1 MKAKLVSVAVVLV
14 ALAAPA
20 QALASGGGGA
30 AQAALQGAT
39 TGQAALGAS
48 VSGQNAVNANVPVSI
63 AGGNV
68 NAGPSS
74 ATQTATSTATTNV
87 ANTANTNQNQ
97 TNNQT
102 LGSSGCQAGCG
113 GAGGFQAGIQ
123 NAQTQ
128 QVAIGGSKS
137 DQNAVNANVPVS
149 IAGGDVNSGPSSA
162 TQTASST
169 ATTNVSNDAKT
180 HQDQTQNQ
188 NIGGSS
194 CQAGCGGA
202 GGYQAGVQNAG
213 TTQVAAGAAK
223 SDQTAVNANV
233 PVSVAGGDVNSGPS
247 SATQTAS
254 STATTNVSNDAKTHQ
269 DQTQNQ
275 NIGGSSCVAGC
286 GGAGGFQAGIQ
297 DAQTQQ
303 FAVGAAKSDQN
314 AVNANAPV
322 SVAGGDVWSGPS
334 TASQTANSTA
344 TTNVSNDAKTHQD
357 QTLNQNIGGSSC
369 VAGCGGAGGFQL
381 GVQKADTEQA
391 ALGLSYSNQNAVNG
405 NAPVAIAGGDV
416 WSGPS
421 TASQTATS
429 TATTNVSNDAKTYQ
443 DQTLNQNLG
452 GPAMTCGCGGGNG
465 YEQPKGGCSAGCGGN
480 GGFQLAGQFADTKQ
494 WAAGFAVSNQNAV
507 NSNAPDSTAGGDIY
521 GGSSDASQMA
531 GSNAATGV
539 TNDARTHQSQW
550 QNPAPVW
557 AVPGY

>member
-1 MKAKLVSVAVVLV
+1 LFCDDAWSVETRQEEKEMKAKLVSVAVVVV

-39 TGQAALGAS
+39 TGQAALGGS
-48 VSGQNAVNANVPVSI
+48 ISGQTAVNANVPVSI

-68 NAGPSS
+68 TAGPSS

-149 IAGGDVNSGPSSA
+149 IAGGNVNSGPSSA
-162 TQTASST
+162 TQTANST

-188 NIGGSS
+188 NVGGSS
-194 CQAGCGGA
+194 CSAGCGGA

-213 TTQVAAGAAK
+213 TTQVAVGAAK
-223 SDQTAVNANV
+223 SDQNAVNANV

-247 SATQTAS
+247 SATQTTS
-254 STATTNVSNDAKTHQ
+254 SAATTNVSNDAKTHQ
-269 DQTQNQ
+269 DQTLNQ
-275 NIGGSSCVAGC
+275 NVGGSSCVAGC

-297 DAQTQQ
+297 NAQTQQ
-303 FAVGAAKSDQN
+303 FAVGVAKSDQN
-314 AVNANAPV
+314 AVNGNAPV

-334 TASQTANSTA
+334 TASQTASSTA
-344 TTNVSNDAKTHQD
+344 TTNVSNDAKTH
-357 QTLNQNIGGSSC
+357 
-369 VAGCGGAGGFQL
+369 
-381 GVQKADTEQA
+381 
-391 ALGLSYSNQNAVNG
+391 
-405 NAPVAIAGGDV
+405 
-416 WSGPS
+416 
-421 TASQTATS
+421 
-429 TATTNVSNDAKTYQ
+429 Q

-465 YEQPKGGCSAGCGGN
+465 YEQPNGSCSAGCGGD
-480 GGFQLAGQFADTKQ
+480 GGFQLGGQFAQTNQ

-507 NSNAPDSTAGGDIY
+507 NSNAPHSTAGGDIY

-531 GSNAATGV
+531 ASNATTGV
-539 TNDARTHQSQW
+539 TNDTRTYQNQW
-550 QNPAPVW
+550 QNPALLW
-557 AVPGY
+557 TAPGD